1 MFNKLTS
8 NGLTSYA
15 DGLAIIEGWTSPD
28 FGTFSVTGFVPASEN
43 AGLPQFDR
51 EAVKRVYPDLP
62 VDAFEDN
69 LEIWL
74 TNGKIAIE
82 SLNAVGNA
90 GSEGDLA
97 DAALHSIVQ
106 WYEVKG

>member
-1 MFNKLTS
+1 M
-8 NGLTSYA
+8 
-15 DGLAIIEGWTSPD
+15 IEGWTSPD
-28 FGTFSVTGFVPASEN
+28 LGTFSVTGFVLAIEN

-62 VDAFEDN
+62 VDAFEDS
-69 LEIWL
+69 LETWL

-90 GSEGDLA
+90 GNEGDLA
-97 DAALHSIVQ
+97 DVALHDIRDYGNEILEYYTAKLKNQ
-106 WYEVKG
+106 